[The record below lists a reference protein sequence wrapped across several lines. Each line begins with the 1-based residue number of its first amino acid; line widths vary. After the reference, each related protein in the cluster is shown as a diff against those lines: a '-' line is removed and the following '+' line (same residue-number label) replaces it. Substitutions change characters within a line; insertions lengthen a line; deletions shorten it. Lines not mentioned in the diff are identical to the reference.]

1 MRALS
6 APELLDVWEL
16 GLSSTPIQRVVTLL
30 AAVWREPPDAIAQ
43 LSVGQRDTRLLLL
56 RERLFGSQVVCVATC
71 PVCGER
77 LELNFTTAD
86 VRQGTDTESEDA
98 LSVNVDGYVLR
109 FRLPNSLDQI
119 AIADCPDAHAAR
131 QRLLERCLATG
142 ELHGE
147 TVAVCELPTEVVD
160 AVAQRMAQAD
170 PQGDVQLAL
179 VCPRCNHRWEAGF
192 DVSAFLWSE
201 ITAWAHRIL
210 GDVQSLAA
218 AYGWREA
225 DILTMSAWRRQ
236 FYLNGIGR

>member
-30 AAVWREPPDAIAQ
+30 AAVCREPPDAIAQ

-71 PVCGER
+71 PACGER
-77 LELNFTTAD
+77 LELNFSTAD
-86 VRQGTDTESEDA
+86 VRQGADTGSEDA
-98 LSVNVDGYVLR
+98 LSVSVDGYELR

-119 AIADCPDAHAAR
+119 AIADCPDANAAR
-131 QRLLERCLATG
+131 QRLLERCLAAA
-142 ELHGE
+142 ELRGE
-147 TVAVCELPTEVVD
+147 TVAAGELPTDVVD

-170 PQGDVQLAL
+170 PQGDLQLAL
-179 VCPRCNHRWEAGF
+179 ACPRCSHRWQAGF